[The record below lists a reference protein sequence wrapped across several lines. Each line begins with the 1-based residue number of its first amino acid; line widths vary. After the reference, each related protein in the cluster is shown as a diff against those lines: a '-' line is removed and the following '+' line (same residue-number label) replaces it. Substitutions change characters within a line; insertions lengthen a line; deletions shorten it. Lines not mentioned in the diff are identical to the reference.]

1 MSAPHGEP
9 GRDLVPFCDHLLHD
23 ETAVGESATAGYE
36 KSLVALEVHRVG
48 VAGGRSAEGTRQEI
62 IRHSHA
68 GLDSRTFRVEAVKQL
83 RKAIPVDVSFFATA
97 DPATLLFTSAVR
109 DDVLARATPQ
119 FLEHEFLRDNPVKFV
134 RLARERSPVD
144 SLGMATGGELARSP
158 RYQEILEPM
167 DLGDELRAALIVG
180 SKCWGFMCLH
190 RERSSPNFTPAEAAF
205 LAKLTP
211 HLAEGL
217 RTALLIGDARAGPPA
232 PESPGLLLLG
242 DDLSLAAITPAA
254 EGWLA
259 EVAQGDWRSSL
270 ELPDAVYAVA
280 ARLLAL
286 ERGGHTPS
294 DLMPRIRFRTAS
306 GRWLVLHASRLRAA
320 DAEGR
325 IAVIF
330 EEARPSEIAPLIV
343 DAYSLTKREGEITR
357 LVLRGLSTAEVS
369 RELHITP
376 NTVRDHFK
384 SIFDKVGVRSRRELV
399 GQVFAQHYQPRM
411 VTGHEPD
418 AYGQFT

>member
-1 MSAPHGEP
+1 MD
-9 GRDLVPFCDHLLHD
+9 GR
-23 ETAVGESATAGYE
+23 
-36 KSLVALEVHRVG
+36 
-48 VAGGRSAEGTRQEI
+48 RSAERTRQEI
-62 IRHSHA
+62 IRLSHA
-68 GLDSRTFRVEAVKQL
+68 GLDSRTFRVEVVRRLQ
-83 RKAIPVDVSFFATA
+83 RAIPVDASFFATA
-97 DPATLLFTSAVR
+97 DPATLLFTGAVV
-109 DDVLARATPQ
+109 DDVLARASSQ
-119 FLEHEFLRDNPVKFV
+119 FLENEYLKDDSVKFAS
-134 RLARERSPVD
+134 LARGRSPVD
-144 SLGMATGGELARSP
+144 SLGVATNGELARSP

-167 DLGDELRAALIVG
+167 DLGDELRAALVVG

-217 RTALLIGDARAGPPA
+217 RTALLIGDARVPSSPHDG
-232 PESPGLLLLG
+232 PGLLLLG

-259 EVAQGDWRSSL
+259 EIAERDWPSSL

-286 ERGGHTPS
+286 ERGGDQTPP
-294 DLMPRIRFRTAS
+294 DLMPRMRLRTAS

-320 DAEGR
+320 EAEER

-330 EEARPSEIAPLIV
+330 EEARPSEIAPLIA
-343 DAYSLTKREGEITR
+343 DAYGLTRREAEITR

-369 RELHITP
+369 GELHITP

-384 SIFDKVGVRSRRELV
+384 AIFDKVGVRSRRELV
-399 GQVFAQHYQPRM
+399 GQVFAQQYQPRIAS
-411 VTGHEPD
+411 GHQLD
-418 AYGQFT
+418 ADGWFT

>member
-1 MSAPHGEP
+1 MYNA
-9 GRDLVPFCDHLLHD
+9 RTMD
-23 ETAVGESATAGYE
+23 A
-36 KSLVALEVHRVG
+36 
-48 VAGGRSAEGTRQEI
+48 GRSTERVRQDI
-62 IRHSHA
+62 IRLSHA
-68 GLDSRTFRVEAVKQL
+68 GLDSKTFRVEAVKRL
-83 RKAIPVDVSFFATA
+83 RKVIPVDVSFFATA
-97 DPATLLFTSAVR
+97 DPATLLFTSAVV
-109 DDVLARATPQ
+109 DDILARATSQ
-119 FLEHEFLRDNPVKFV
+119 FLENEFLKDDSVKFTS
-134 RLARERSPVD
+134 LARGRSPVD
-144 SLGMATGGELARSP
+144 SLGVATKGELARSA
-158 RYQEILEPM
+158 RYQEILEPLE
-167 DLGDELRAALIVG
+167 LGDELRAALMVG

-217 RTALLIGDARAGPPA
+217 RAALLLGDSRATTPQADG
-232 PESPGLLLLG
+232 PGLLLLA

-259 EVAQGDWRSSL
+259 EVAESDWRSSL

-286 ERGGHTPS
+286 ERGGHTSP
-294 DLMPRIRFRTAS
+294 DLMPRIRLRSVS
-306 GRWLVLHASRLRAA
+306 GRWLVLHASRLRA
-320 DAEGR
+320 EETERR

-343 DAYSLTKREGEITR
+343 DAYGLTRREGEITR

-369 RELHITP
+369 KELHITP

-384 SIFDKVGVRSRRELV
+384 AIFDKVGVRSRRELV
-399 GQVFAQHYQPRM
+399 GQVFAQQYQPRM
-411 VTGHEPD
+411 ATGHEPD
-418 AYGQFT
+418 ADGWFA